1 MEHLELMRDPARAFP
16 PVADPDA
23 VRRATIWHCRY
34 TSLAPL
40 AGLRQLE
47 HLVIATFP
55 DASLE
60 FLGRLDK
67 LRFLR
72 IMHMPK
78 VDDIGPLAGLTQR
91 TALSLATLPSWD
103 ACGKMT
109 TIRSLE
115 PLVALPALAH
125 LELFGICPPDKSLA
139 PIEKCRHLRTARFS
153 HYPSAET
160 GRFFKMTKVA
170 NQFNPEPVVS
180 V

>member
-1 MEHLELMRDPARAFP
+1 MGHLELIRDPARAFP
-16 PVADPDA
+16 AVADPHA

-40 AGLRQLE
+40 AEFRHLE
-47 HLVIATFP
+47 QLVIATFP

-60 FLGRLDK
+60 FLGQLDK

-78 VDDIGPLAGLTQR
+78 VNDIGPLAGLTQL
-91 TALSLATLPSWD
+91 TSLSLSTLPSWD
-103 ACGKMT
+103 ASGKTT

-115 PLVALPALAH
+115 PLAAMPALAH

-139 PIEKCRHLRTARFS
+139 PLEKCRHLRTARFS

-160 GRFFKMTKVA
+160 DRFFKMTMVA